1 MPCAQRHRHA
11 ALAAAGVEHAPGTHA
26 LDLALQLLEFGIAR
40 APIDQ
45 LARLAAD
52 QHADPLLEELQAHP
66 PAQPAILLLLRGHVR
81 LARIQVREP
90 GANARRQ
97 LGVSR
102 VGVARLRG
110 LDDLE
115 RAIDVLAVEL
125 EARGLDDGVD
135 VVRIHVELS

>member
-11 ALAAAGVEHAPGTHA
+11 ALAAAGIEHAPGTHA

-66 PAQPAILLLLRGHVR
+66 PAQPAILLLLR
-81 LARIQVREP
+81 ATY
-90 GANARRQ
+90 
-97 LGVSR
+97 VSR
-102 VGVARLRG
+102 ESRCVSQERMRAASSAYRG
-110 LDDLE
+110 
-115 RAIDVLAVEL
+115 
-125 EARGLDDGVD
+125 
-135 VVRIHVELS
+135 S